1 MAQKITLQ
9 QNDNGIKLLFTISK
23 DGIVSNITNSK
34 IRIKFANPSEGTE
47 FWKEAKIVDA
57 ENGQAQCVLFK
68 KDIAGM
74 GTYQT
79 EVETT
84 YPNGVRL
91 SSKNPF
97 LITIIPEIFEETQ
110 EVVEDFPD
118 YKDENLE

>member
-23 DGIVSNITNSK
+23 DKQVSDITNSK

-47 FWKEAKIVDA
+47 FWKEAKIVNA

-68 KDIAGM
+68 KDIAGV

-84 YPNGVRL
+84 YSNGVRL

-97 LITIIPEIFEETQ
+97 LVTIVPEIFEETQ

>member
-23 DGIVSNITNSK
+23 DKQVSDITNSK

-91 SSKNPF
+91 SSKNSF
-97 LITIIPEIFEETQ
+97 LVTIVPEIFEETQ

>member
-1 MAQKITLQ
+1 M
-9 QNDNGIKLLFTISK
+9 LFTIFK
-23 DGIVSNITNSK
+23 DKQVSDIANAK
-34 IRIKFANPSEGTE
+34 IRIKFANPPEGKE

-57 ENGQAQCVLFK
+57 ENGQAQCILFK
-68 KDIAGM
+68 KDIEGA

-79 EVETT
+79 EVEIT

-91 SSKNPF
+91 SDKNPF
-97 LITIIPEIFEETQ
+97 LVTIIPEIFDSTQ

>member
-9 QNDNGIKLLFTISK
+9 QNDNGIKLLFSISK
-23 DGIVSNITNSK
+23 DGIISDITDSK

-97 LITIIPEIFEETQ
+97 LITIVPEIFEETQ

>member
-23 DGIVSNITNSK
+23 DKQVSDMTNSK

-68 KDIAGM
+68 KDIVGI

-97 LITIIPEIFEETQ
+97 LVTIVPEIFEETQ

>member
-23 DGIVSNITNSK
+23 DKQVSDITNSK

-97 LITIIPEIFEETQ
+97 LVMIVPEIFEETQ

>member
-9 QNDNGIKLLFTISK
+9 QNDNGIKLLFTIFK
-23 DGIVSNITNSK
+23 DKQVSDITNSK

-57 ENGQAQCVLFK
+57 ENGQVQCVLFK
-68 KDIAGM
+68 KDITGM

-97 LITIIPEIFEETQ
+97 LVTIVPEIFEKTR

>member
-23 DGIVSNITNSK
+23 DKQVSDITNSK

-91 SSKNPF
+91 SNKNPF
-97 LITIIPEIFEETQ
+97 LVTIVSEIFEETQ

>member
-1 MAQKITLQ
+1 MAKKLTIQ
-9 QNDNGIKLLFTISK
+9 QNDNGIKLLFTIFK
-23 DGIVSNITNSK
+23 DKQVSDIANAK
-34 IRIKFANPSEGTE
+34 IRIKFANPQEGKE
-47 FWKEAKIVDA
+47 FWKEARIVDA

-68 KDIAGM
+68 KDIEGI

-91 SSKNPF
+91 SDKNPF
-97 LITIIPEIFEETQ
+97 LVTIVPEIFDPTQ

>member
-23 DGIVSNITNSK
+23 DKQVSDITNSK

-74 GTYQT
+74 GTYQA

-97 LITIIPEIFEETQ
+97 LVTIVPEIFEETQ

>member
-1 MAQKITLQ
+1 MVQKITLQ

-23 DGIVSNITNSK
+23 DKQVSDITNSK

-68 KDIAGM
+68 KNIAGM

-97 LITIIPEIFEETQ
+97 LVTIVPEIFEETQ

>member
-23 DGIVSNITNSK
+23 DGIVSDITNSK

-91 SSKNPF
+91 SNKNPF
-97 LITIIPEIFEETQ
+97 LVTIVPEIFEETQ

>member
-23 DGIVSNITNSK
+23 DKQVSDITNSK

-97 LITIIPEIFEETQ
+97 LVTIIPEIFEETQ

>member
-1 MAQKITLQ
+1 MAKKLTIQ
-9 QNDNGIKLLFTISK
+9 QNDNGIKLLFTIFK
-23 DGIVSNITNSK
+23 DKQVSDIANAK
-34 IRIKFANPSEGTE
+34 IRIKFVNPSEEKE
-47 FWKEAKIVDA
+47 FWKEAKIVDS

-97 LITIIPEIFEETQ
+97 LVTIVPEIFEETQ

>member
-23 DGIVSNITNSK
+23 DKQVSDITNSK

-68 KDIAGM
+68 KNIAGM

-97 LITIIPEIFEETQ
+97 LVTIVPEIFEETQ

>member
-23 DGIVSNITNSK
+23 DKQVSDITNSK

-68 KDIAGM
+68 KDIVGM

-97 LITIIPEIFEETQ
+97 LVTIVPEIFEETQ

>member
-23 DGIVSNITNSK
+23 DKQVSDITNSK

-68 KDIAGM
+68 KDIAGI

-97 LITIIPEIFEETQ
+97 LVTIVPEIFEKTQ

>member
-9 QNDNGIKLLFTISK
+9 QNDNGIKLLFSISK
-23 DGIVSNITNSK
+23 DKQVSDITNSK
-34 IRIKFANPSEGTE
+34 IRIKFTNPSEGTE

-91 SSKNPF
+91 SSKNSF
-97 LITIIPEIFEETQ
+97 LVTIVPEIFEETQ

>member
-23 DGIVSNITNSK
+23 DKQVSDITNSK

-97 LITIIPEIFEETQ
+97 LITIVPEIFEETQ

-118 YKDENLE
+118 YKDKNLE

>member
-23 DGIVSNITNSK
+23 DKQVSDITNSK
-34 IRIKFANPSEGTE
+34 IRIKFANPQKGTE

-97 LITIIPEIFEETQ
+97 LITIVPEIFEETQ

>member
-9 QNDNGIKLLFTISK
+9 QNDNGIKLLFSISK
-23 DGIVSNITNSK
+23 DKQVSDITNSK

-57 ENGQAQCVLFK
+57 ENGQVQCVLFK

-97 LITIIPEIFEETQ
+97 LVTIVPEIFEETQ

>member
-23 DGIVSNITNSK
+23 DKQVSDITNSK

-74 GTYQT
+74 ETY
-79 EVETT
+79 
-84 YPNGVRL
+84 
-91 SSKNPF
+91 
-97 LITIIPEIFEETQ
+97 
-110 EVVEDFPD
+110 
-118 YKDENLE
+118 

>member
-23 DGIVSNITNSK
+23 DKQVSDLTNSK

-97 LITIIPEIFEETQ
+97 LVTIVPEIFEKTQ

>member
-23 DGIVSNITNSK
+23 DGIVSDITDSK

>member
-1 MAQKITLQ
+1 MAKKLTIQ
-9 QNDNGIKLLFTISK
+9 QNDNGIKLLFTIFK
-23 DGIVSNITNSK
+23 DKQVSDIANAK
-34 IRIKFANPSEGTE
+34 IRIKFVNPSEEKE

-68 KDIAGM
+68 KDIEGT

-91 SSKNPF
+91 SDKNPF
-97 LITIIPEIFEETQ
+97 LITIAPEIFDLTQ

>member
-23 DGIVSNITNSK
+23 DKQVSDITNSK
-34 IRIKFANPSEGTE
+34 IRIKFANPSEGTK

-97 LITIIPEIFEETQ
+97 LVTIVPEIFEETQ

>member
-23 DGIVSNITNSK
+23 DKQISDITNSK
-34 IRIKFANPSEGTE
+34 IRIKFANPQKGTE

-97 LITIIPEIFEETQ
+97 LVTIVPEIFEETQ

>member
-23 DGIVSNITNSK
+23 DKQVSDITNSK

-91 SSKNPF
+91 SNKNPF
-97 LITIIPEIFEETQ
+97 LVTIIPEIFEETQ

>member
-23 DGIVSNITNSK
+23 DKQISDITNSK
-34 IRIKFANPSEGTE
+34 IRIIFANPSEGTE

-97 LITIIPEIFEETQ
+97 LVTIVPEIFEETQ

>member
-23 DGIVSNITNSK
+23 DKQVSDITNSK

-47 FWKEAKIVDA
+47 FWKEAKIVNA

-97 LITIIPEIFEETQ
+97 LVTIVPEIFEETQ

>member
-9 QNDNGIKLLFTISK
+9 QNDNGIKLLFSISK
-23 DGIVSNITNSK
+23 DKQVSDITNSK

-74 GTYQT
+74 GTYQI

-97 LITIIPEIFEETQ
+97 LVTIVPEIFEETQ

>member
-23 DGIVSNITNSK
+23 DKQVSDITNSK
-34 IRIKFANPSEGTE
+34 IRIKFVNPSEGTE

-97 LITIIPEIFEETQ
+97 LVTIIPEIFEETQ

>member
-23 DGIVSNITNSK
+23 DGIVSDITNSK
-34 IRIKFANPSEGTE
+34 IRIKFVNPSEGTE

-68 KDIAGM
+68 KDLAGM

-91 SSKNPF
+91 SNKNPF
-97 LITIIPEIFEETQ
+97 LITITPEIFEETQ

>member
-23 DGIVSNITNSK
+23 DKQVSDITNSK

-47 FWKEAKIVDA
+47 FWKEAKIVNT

-97 LITIIPEIFEETQ
+97 LVTIVPEIFEETQ
-110 EVVEDFPD
+110 EIVEDFPD

>member
-23 DGIVSNITNSK
+23 DKQVSDITNSK
-34 IRIKFANPSEGTE
+34 IRIKFVNPSEGTE

-97 LITIIPEIFEETQ
+97 LVTIVPEIFEETQ

>member
-23 DGIVSNITNSK
+23 DGIVSDITNSK

>member
-23 DGIVSNITNSK
+23 DKQVSDMTNSK

-68 KDIAGM
+68 KDIVGI

-97 LITIIPEIFEETQ
+97 LVTIVPEIFEETQ
-110 EVVEDFPD
+110 EVVEDFHD

>member
-23 DGIVSNITNSK
+23 DKQVSDITNSK

-84 YPNGVRL
+84 YLNGVRL

-97 LITIIPEIFEETQ
+97 LVTIVPEIFEETQ

>member
-23 DGIVSNITNSK
+23 DKQISDITNSK

-97 LITIIPEIFEETQ
+97 LVMIVPEIFEETQ

>member
-23 DGIVSNITNSK
+23 DKQVSDITNSK
-34 IRIKFANPSEGTE
+34 IRIKFANPSEGAE

-97 LITIIPEIFEETQ
+97 LVTIVPEIFEETQ